1 MPRRSSTDARSLQIK
16 HRHRVFDVRIVSPE
30 ISADGRDI
38 HPSAKVIRESEIP
51 LDREVIVRG
60 WLVPATFEVTG
71 RDGVAVT
78 FAIDTAY
85 PPAGG
90 PIVISAV
97 QISQR
102 RQIARDE
109 SSLRAMPLIE
119 WGWPDLPPVEA
130 LRDAAITL
138 ASVWVRIRVPSGGW
152 RISSE
157 MTPDEMAAAVTA
169 QREWMEAAKLEVIGL
184 ANAIPRA
191 DLDLLTGRQSKKL
204 PPFDS
209 AMALREVARLYE
221 EAYRDGGRP
230 IAPIESYIANRTYR
244 AVGTVRRQITMAR
257 ERGYIVDTAPPRR
270 AVKSRNKRGRSR

>member
-1 MPRRSSTDARSLQIK
+1 MPRRSPTDARSIQIK

-38 HPSAKVIRESEIP
+38 HPNASVIREAEIP
-51 LDREVIVRG
+51 RDRAVIVRG

-71 RDGVAVT
+71 RDGLAVT
-78 FAIDTAY
+78 FAIDTAH
-85 PPAGG
+85 PSPSL

-102 RQIARDE
+102 RQIARTE
-109 SSLRAMPLIE
+109 TSTRAMPLIE
-119 WGWPDLPPVEA
+119 WEWSDLPPVEV
-130 LRDAAITL
+130 LRDAAVTL
-138 ASVWVRIRVPSGGW
+138 ASVWVRVLLPSGSP

-157 MTPDEMAAAVTA
+157 MTPEETATAVTA
-169 QREWMEAAKLEVIGL
+169 WREWDKAAKLEVIGM
-184 ANAIPRA
+184 ASAIPRA
-191 DLDLLTGRQSKKL
+191 DLDLLTGRESKKL

-209 AMALREVARLYE
+209 ATALREVARLYE

-230 IAPIESYIANRTYR
+230 IAPIERYIANRTFR

-257 ERGYIVDTAPPRR
+257 ERGYIVDVVPPRR
-270 AVKSRNKRGRSR
+270 AVKSRTKRGGSR

>member
-38 HPSAKVIRESEIP
+38 HPSAKVVRESEIP

-71 RDGVAVT
+71 RDGLAVT
-78 FAIDTAY
+78 FAIDTAI
-85 PPAGG
+85 PSAGG

-102 RQIARDE
+102 RQITRDE
-109 SSLRAMPLIE
+109 VSTRAMPLVE

-138 ASVWVRIRVPSGGW
+138 ASVWVRIRVPSGG
-152 RISSE
+152 
-157 MTPDEMAAAVTA
+157 VT
-169 QREWMEAAKLEVIGL
+169 REWMAAAKLEVIGL

-257 ERGYIVDTAPPRR
+257 ERGFIVDTAPPRR